1 MLFKFS
7 KKVSGFTLI
16 EAIVYVAMSS
26 ILLLVI
32 TRLGFDFFSSKQK
45 ILAQEEILENANV
58 IINKMTQSVRD
69 AQSIVLPQTTSQE
82 LSLQMKEAS
91 VNPTRFYATGES
103 FYIAQGIGSGVKLN
117 SGNVGVSSLQFEKIT
132 NNSVGIGIKINL
144 TLFSL
149 RNSIETSFSP
159 TVSLR

>member
-1 MLFKFS
+1 MLFNFS
-7 KKVSGFTLI
+7 KKNSGFTLI
-16 EAIVYVAMSS
+16 EAIVYVAVSS

-69 AQSIVLPQTTSQE
+69 AQGIILPQTISQE
-82 LSLQMKEAS
+82 LSLQMKETS

-103 FYIAQGIGSGVKLN
+103 FYIAQGIGSGIKLN